1 MTVRKIGRRF
11 FLLGA
16 GGFAL
21 SIPALPSLLRGS
33 HAKAQPPAGPK
44 RMVAI
49 MSEHGGVWQEHMF
62 PDASLA
68 DESFEHLHTCHHG
81 ALTSRMDGS
90 DQVVSDVL
98 RAPGDRLTETL
109 VQKMNV
115 IRGLD
120 VPFYYGHA
128 RHVLGNYGD
137 MSNNHNEPTP
147 EQATSDVVMAY
158 SSSFYESVPRR
169 RIMNFGHDAM
179 SVEWVDPV
187 NRTGGFQ
194 PVPGDG
200 ASSLFDLLYVD
211 PDPSVSR
218 PPPLDRVM
226 ESYRR
231 LEGGAHGAGARLGSA
246 DREALR
252 QYMDRLSDLQSS
264 LNTPVGA
271 HCGAV
276 TRPEG
281 IANNLWNWN
290 PGNYQILNDV
300 ILAVSPKYF
309 DSKISTILPIT
320 YR

>member
-90 DQVVSDVL
+90 DRVVSDVL

-128 RHVLGNYGD
+128 RHV
-137 MSNNHNEPTP
+137 
-147 EQATSDVVMAY
+147 
-158 SSSFYESVPRR
+158 PRK
-169 RIMNFGHDAM
+169 
-179 SVEWVDPV
+179 S
-187 NRTGGFQ
+187 RT
-194 PVPGDG
+194 
-200 ASSLFDLLYVD
+200 L
-211 PDPSVSR
+211 
-218 PPPLDRVM
+218 
-226 ESYRR
+226 
-231 LEGGAHGAGARLGSA
+231 
-246 DREALR
+246 
-252 QYMDRLSDLQSS
+252 
-264 LNTPVGA
+264 
-271 HCGAV
+271 
-276 TRPEG
+276 
-281 IANNLWNWN
+281 
-290 PGNYQILNDV
+290 
-300 ILAVSPKYF
+300 
-309 DSKISTILPIT
+309 
-320 YR
+320 